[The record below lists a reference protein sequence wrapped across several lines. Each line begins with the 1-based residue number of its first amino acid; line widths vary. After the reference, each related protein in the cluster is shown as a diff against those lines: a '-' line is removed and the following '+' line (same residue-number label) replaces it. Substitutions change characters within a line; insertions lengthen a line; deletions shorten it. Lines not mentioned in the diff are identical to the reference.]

1 MADQFQAASRRVS
14 IRSNQ
19 PNPGDVQMQKPF
31 NKWNRQLHRWVA
43 IPTFLTIPLMAFIR
57 LTHGAYLQ
65 LPPSFEMVQS
75 LMILFLAIT
84 GAYLYF
90 IPYLAKRR
98 RNQRVQAQSP
108 VKIT

>member
-1 MADQFQAASRRVS
+1 
-14 IRSNQ
+14 
-19 PNPGDVQMQKPF
+19 MQKSL
-31 NKWNRQLHRWVA
+31 NKWTRQLHRWVA
-43 IPTFLTIPLMAFIR
+43 IPTFLTIPLMVFVR
-57 LTHGAYLQ
+57 FTHGAYLQ

-98 RNQRVQAQSP
+98 RNQRVQAQSSA
-108 VKIT
+108 KIT

>member
-1 MADQFQAASRRVS
+1 
-14 IRSNQ
+14 
-19 PNPGDVQMQKPF
+19 MQKSF
-31 NKWNRQLHRWVA
+31 NKWFRLLHRWVA

-57 LTHGAYLQ
+57 FTHGAYLQ
-65 LPPSFEMVQS
+65 LPQSFEMVQS

-98 RNQRVQAQSP
+98 RNQRVKVRASTEL
-108 VKIT
+108 I